1 MLCTSFLYTISPSK
15 TPQPRTLSLSQSISK
30 PKTFEFNPKKKKK
43 NMNSFNN
50 NIPNFDNLLLQT
62 LMGRLQIHPPNH
74 HSTPPPPSP
83 SFLNQTLEDLLFDTA
98 TNLSDADEDD
108 STKTQLSKE
117 ESKLEKELIRTILTG
132 KIETLKPNSGQA
144 VTIGEHHI
152 CVGFHQET
160 GSDYR
165 VWEWHGH
172 VMLFDDEN
180 GYTPEYIYG
189 NYFER
194 IQARPVVATND
205 DDDDDDDEKEEKIGN
220 LGLRELIESGDSGGG
235 RILHRSMNMNAGSPS
250 VLVEVW
256 QELAK
261 KPLIL
266 EREAAHRLWFNS
278 LLQD

>member
-1 MLCTSFLYTISPSK
+1 
-15 TPQPRTLSLSQSISK
+15 
-30 PKTFEFNPKKKKK
+30 
-43 NMNSFNN
+43 MNSFNN
-50 NIPNFDNLLLQT
+50 NTPNFDNLLLQT
-62 LMGRLQIHPPNH
+62 LIGRLQIHPPNH
-74 HSTPPPPSP
+74 HSTPPPPSI
-83 SFLNQTLEDLLFDTA
+83 LNQTLEELLFDTA

-108 STKTQLSKE
+108 TTKTQLSKE

-194 IQARPVVATND
+194 IQARSVVATYD
-205 DDDDDDDEKEEKIGN
+205 GDDDDDDEKGDEKEAKIGN

-235 RILHRSMNMNAGSPS
+235 RILHRSMNMNAGPPS
-250 VLVEVW
+250 EPPIGYAQSQLAETVRLVRDHTRTVLVEVW